1 MTNLFAARAQMAV
14 SLAFHIV
21 FAVVGMAMPLLMA
34 IAEWIH
40 LRTGDP
46 TYLALAKRWARGT
59 AILFAVGAVSGTV
72 LSFELGLLWPAFMER
87 AGPVIGMPFSMEGFA
102 FFLEA
107 IFIGVY
113 LYGWDRVSPRAHLA
127 SGVVVAAS
135 GLASGVFV
143 VAVNAWMNTP
153 SGVTLDAAG
162 RIVGV
167 DLREAFFSPAFP
179 TQALHMVLAA
189 YASVAALVLGVHAL
203 RLRAGRGDA
212 AFHRAG
218 AKIALAVGAV
228 ALPLQIASGHLAG
241 EHLGHHQPAKLA
253 AMESLFHSRTDAP
266 VAIGGW
272 PDEARGELR
281 YAIELPYGLSILAT
295 GDPHGR
301 VAGLDEVPRAD
312 WPPVPVVHV
321 SFQVMVGA
329 GMSMLAVFA
338 VGAFLWWRRGG
349 FWTSRPYLTAAAL
362 AAPLGL
368 VAVEAGWTVTEVGR
382 QPFVVHGLL
391 RTAEAVTPMPGLVVP
406 FAAFTLLYVV
416 LGVIVVAMLRAHVF
430 AADAARDVGA
440 AESAGGGGAAHA

>member
-1 MTNLFAARAQMAV
+1 MENLFAARAQMAI

-34 IAEWIH
+34 IAEWMH
-40 LRTGDP
+40 LRTADP

-113 LYGWDRVSPRAHLA
+113 LYGWDRISPRAHLA
-127 SGVVVAAS
+127 SGAVVAVS

-153 SGVTLDAAG
+153 SGITVDAAG
-162 RIVGV
+162 RITAV
-167 DLREAFFSPAFP
+167 DLRDAFFSPAFP

-189 YASVAALVLGVHAL
+189 YASVAALVLGVHAW
-203 RLRAGRGDA
+203 RLRAGAGDP

-218 AKIALAVGAV
+218 AKIALAVGAI

-253 AMESLFHSRTDAP
+253 AMESLFHSRDAAP

-295 GDPHGR
+295 GDPDGH
-301 VAGLDEVPRAD
+301 VVGLDEVPRAD

-321 SFQVMVGA
+321 SFQIMVGA
-329 GMSMLAVFA
+329 GMAMLSIFGA
-338 VGAFLWWRRGG
+338 GAFLWWRRGG
-349 FWTSRPYLTAAAL
+349 FWTSPRFLRIAAL
-362 AAPLGL
+362 ASPLGL

-382 QPFVVHGLL
+382 QPFVVHGIL
-391 RTAEAVTPMPGLVVP
+391 RTADAVTPMPGLVVP
-406 FAAFTLLYVV
+406 LVVFTLLYVV
-416 LGVIVVAMLRAHVF
+416 LGLIVIAMLRAHVF
-430 AADAARDVGA
+430 AADGPPSSKGEGA
-440 AESAGGGGAAHA
+440 LPAHA